1 MRKEEIITM
10 GACAAI
16 GSMQTFVL
24 REYVDRNRAPL
35 IPQFGQWGTASCVIG
50 IGAGLAATIAG
61 IAGAVYGV
69 GLKDSKLQLA
79 AVSYGIPAVVSG
91 VASGYFQPPV
101 RIVNLPAPPRSRS
114 TASGVSAP
122 AAIMESAP
130 RREPS
135 ALIERP
141 ASNPTERP
149 ALNPIDPRANLL

>member
-1 MRKEEIITM
+1 MRKEDIITM

-16 GSMQTFVL
+16 GSAQTFVL

-50 IGAGLAATIAG
+50 IGAGRVATIG
-61 IAGAVYGV
+61 GVAGAVYGV
-69 GLKDSKLQLA
+69 GLRDSKLQLA
-79 AVSYGIPAVVSG
+79 AVSYGIPAIVSG

-101 RIVNLPAPPRSRS
+101 RVVNLPAPPRS

-122 AAIMESAP
+122 AAILDSSP
-130 RREPS
+130 RYIPR

-141 ASNPTERP
+141 AVNQF
-149 ALNPIDPRANLL
+149 DPRSNLL

>member
-10 GACAAI
+10 SACAAI

-35 IPQFGQWGTASCVIG
+35 IPQFGQWGTASCVLG

-69 GLKDSKLQLA
+69 GLKDRKLQLA

-101 RIVNLPAPPRSRS
+101 RIVNLPAPPRS

-130 RREPS
+130 RRKPS

-141 ASNPTERP
+141 ALNPIDRP